1 MILAR
6 KIAIALG
13 SVAGA
18 LALLAVAQG
27 MGLGSGYSL
36 EPAEAAA
43 ASDTPS
49 LALER
54 DTARMRAWGDY
65 GQVLARPLFNES
77 RAPEV
82 EETADAGEA
91 AAAQPLTVTLTGV
104 ILTRGLQIALV
115 TDPAKNET
123 ERVKVGQPL
132 TGERAGWTLVELKPR
147 AAVFEGAGLGRQ
159 ELELAVDVQ
168 GAAPAMPAPA
178 PVAPPATT
186 ATAQDPANPQPAAA
200 AAAPAPGQPA
210 SADEI
215 RRRIEER
222 RRQLR
227 EEAQKML
234 QQGNSQ

>member
-200 AAAPAPGQPA
+200 APAPGQPA

>member
-178 PVAPPATT
+178 PAAPPATT
-186 ATAQDPANPQPAAA
+186 ATAQDPANPQPA

>member
-6 KIAIALG
+6 KIAVALG

-18 LALLAVAQG
+18 LALLAGGQG

-36 EPAEAAA
+36 GEPEPGAAA
-43 ASDTPS
+43 DAPG

-54 DTARMRAWGDY
+54 DTARMRAWADY

-77 RAPEV
+77 RAPEL
-82 EETADAGEA
+82 EETAATGDA
-91 AAAQPLTVTLTGV
+91 AAAQPLTITLTGV

-115 TDPAKNET
+115 TDPSKNET

-159 ELELAVDVQ
+159 ELELTVDVQ
-168 GAAPAMPAPA
+168 GAAPAAPAPA
-178 PVAPPATT
+178 PAAPPVTAATVPT
-186 ATAQDPANPQPAAA
+186 APVPAP
-200 AAAPAPGQPA
+200 AAPASPTPGQPA